1 MVEFAEELSELL
13 SHDSL
18 IVLFSMCG
26 LTGENT
32 GYGEL
37 FKGSPESQYE
47 FLDSLES
54 LMPLSEF
61 VFFIKA
67 LNAL

>member
-32 GYGEL
+32 GYGE
-37 FKGSPESQYE
+37 FKGSPES
-47 FLDSLES
+47 
-54 LMPLSEF
+54 
-61 VFFIKA
+61 
-67 LNAL
+67 

>member
-1 MVEFAEELSELL
+1 MIFDSEPCPAVTMVEFAEELSELL

-32 GYGEL
+32 GYGE
-37 FKGSPESQYE
+37 FKGSPES
-47 FLDSLES
+47 
-54 LMPLSEF
+54 
-61 VFFIKA
+61 
-67 LNAL
+67 

>member
-32 GYGEL
+32 GYGEC
-37 FKGSPESQYE
+37 KGSPESQYE

>member
-26 LTGENT
+26 LTDENT
-32 GYGEL
+32 GYGE
-37 FKGSPESQYE
+37 FKGSPES
-47 FLDSLES
+47 
-54 LMPLSEF
+54 
-61 VFFIKA
+61 
-67 LNAL
+67 